1 MLLSA
6 KRSYLFLPAE
16 ATPAAAPPDDP
27 RCRSNL
33 ALLET
38 AARRLQVPLGE
49 ADNAWFNQAAEAKRD
64 QAVLAAEV
72 TPGTMAAALPKTQ
85 VFLVI
90 DALREDRRPDLDDLT
105 AAGVTPVTTEMVV
118 FEWLERA
125 DSDDFRALLKHI
137 R

>member
-38 AARRLQVPLGE
+38 AARRLQVPLGKVG
-49 ADNAWFNQAAEAKRD
+49 NAWLHEAAETKRD
-64 QAVLAAEV
+64 QAVLAAAVSPEA
-72 TPGTMAAALPKTQ
+72 MAAAAPRTQ

-90 DALREDRRPDLDDLT
+90 DALHEDRRPDLDDLT